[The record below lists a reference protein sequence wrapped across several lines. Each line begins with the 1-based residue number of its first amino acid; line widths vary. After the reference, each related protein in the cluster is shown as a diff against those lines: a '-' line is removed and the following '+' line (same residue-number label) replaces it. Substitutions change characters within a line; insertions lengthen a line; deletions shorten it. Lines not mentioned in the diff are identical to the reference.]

1 VEFLRSNNEGKPK
14 FSRSDY
20 LAAVGG
26 ASTIRS
32 STWLPRTFEG
42 GRMAD
47 EWMIRGP
54 EFVNCNC
61 AWGCPCQFGS
71 SSTHGFCEAVCA
83 GRIEEGYFNETRLDS
98 LSWVLLVHWPGEI
111 KEGNGQ
117 EQAIV
122 DERATPDQRD
132 ALEKI
137 LHGESTNPGA
147 TMFFIYN
154 STMTTVH
161 ETLYA
166 PIELQVDVEGR
177 TASLSV
183 EGIVEA
189 TGSPIMSEFT
199 GESVGRQIHFA
210 QGFEFTQAEIGTA
223 TTQAT
228 GAIELHL
235 TDTNGIFGHLHLTH
249 AGVVR

>member
-1 VEFLRSNNEGKPK
+1 
-14 FSRSDY
+14 
-20 LAAVGG
+20 
-26 ASTIRS
+26 
-32 STWLPRTFEG
+32 
-42 GRMAD
+42 MAD

-71 SSTHGFCEAVCA
+71 NSTHGFCEAVCA
-83 GRIEEGYFNETRLDS
+83 GRIEEGYFNETRLDG